1 MAESKPPLQLPSQAL
16 ATKIDYVDLSDTQQE
31 QQHAQ
36 VLHAFR
42 LDNLGLLMQRE
53 MTSELL
59 VNLSICSLPN
69 TNRVL
74 YGMGNLRGN
83 IIPVF
88 DLQYLFR
95 MPECKR
101 KYFLV
106 IGEGDNAVAVLLD
119 EVPLQINIEEQYMLN
134 ALPLMPAVLRPF
146 VRSAYHSDGLWVD
159 CDLMSFFESLREHI
173 K

>member
-1 MAESKPPLQLPSQAL
+1 MSEIKPELRLPSKAL
-16 ATKIDYVDLSDTQQE
+16 AANIDYVDLSDSQQE
-31 QQHAQ
+31 QQKTQA
-36 VLHAFR
+36 LHAFR
-42 LDNLGLLMQRE
+42 IDNLGLLMQTD

-59 VNLSICSLPN
+59 ANLSICNLPN

-88 DLQYLFR
+88 DLQYLFG
-95 MPECKR
+95 MPEGKR

-106 IGEGDNAVAVLLD
+106 IGSGENAVAVLLD
-119 EVPLQINIEEQYMLN
+119 EVPLQVNIEEQYMLN

-146 VRSAYHSDGLWVD
+146 VRAAYHSDGLWVD
-159 CDLMSFFESLREHI
+159 CDLMAFFESLTEHI